1 MSTRANAARATTH
14 REFELVATRANAAS
28 RRRAPNG
35 VMTST
40 KPTEALDAFFRAA
53 RANDV
58 EGVDA
63 VFARVE
69 RTGARRAVRVDARD
83 ARGHLATHHAAALGN
98 LEVLEALTRRRGA
111 DADA

>member
-1 MSTRANAARATTH
+1 
-14 REFELVATRANAAS
+14 
-28 RRRAPNG
+28 
-35 VMTST
+35 MTST

-69 RTGARRAVRVDARD
+69 RTDARRAVRVDARD

-98 LEVLEALTRRRGA
+98 LGGPFGPHEPPIPSNEWK
-111 DADA
+111 